1 MLSASSKAPP
11 LLGELKQA
19 HTNLLLAI
27 DKLDRIASGRPIPE
41 DELVEARLAV
51 SSASL
56 SRRLL
61 WGRILARLAPSV
73 RGPKEADLRLIQE
86 SDIQLLKATV
96 NHIAAWKPSAAI
108 ANWRVYAAAEMRLLG
123 KTIGVVALEQS
134 MLYPLLEEME
144 SETA

>member
-1 MLSASSKAPP
+1 MLSGRSTGQP
-11 LLGELKQA
+11 LLGELRQA

-27 DKLDRIASGRPIPE
+27 DKLDRILSGPPLPE
-41 DELVEARLAV
+41 DELAEARWTV

-61 WGRILARLAPSV
+61 WGRILARLAPTVS
-73 RGPKEADLRLIQE
+73 GSSEADIRMIQE
-86 SDIQLLKATV
+86 SDIQLVKATV

-108 ANWRVYAAAEMRLLG
+108 ANWRVYVAAERRLLE
-123 KTIGVVALEQS
+123 KIIGIVALEQS